1 MQVSG
6 PLAGG
11 GAGTSPPRSPGHP
24 PSWGFPTSR
33 LPVAH
38 FLWVESIWDTKAGNV
53 GCHSHAKPSRIKTQ
67 LCAGQQVCKLLP
79 PQKFGVAL
87 SELYCGVCVIFFWIN
102 PSLENSQIGLSRDRV
117 TSVPGTVTR
126 GLGAEDTESTWMS
139 GALTFWKND
148 LGKQSSPGFP
158 FPFQDAESPA
168 ETLPGSGC
176 SLAGLG
182 WAVLCQGRAV
192 RHCREQLSQR
202 PLTLQPSQEEW
213 GRDKGWQSLTCP
225 CQTPEQTPPGGDTN
239 PAEENAGNP
248 RPTGHS
254 WFLLVT
260 HFTPQSEGRLTFL
273 TSPSLTFKR

>member
-53 GCHSHAKPSRIKTQ
+53 GCHSHARPSRIKTQ

-182 WAVLCQGRAV
+182 CAVPGMCGA
-192 RHCREQLSQR
+192 
-202 PLTLQPSQEEW
+202 TLQGTAFPE
-213 GRDKGWQSLTCP
+213 
-225 CQTPEQTPPGGDTN
+225 TPHSAAIPGGMGQGQRVAEPDVPLSDPGAN
-239 PAEENAGNP
+239 PA
-248 RPTGHS
+248 RWGHK
-254 WFLLVT
+254 
-260 HFTPQSEGRLTFL
+260 PG
-273 TSPSLTFKR
+273 